1 MAPHNI
7 ESGALRALLWSSP
20 VGIGI
25 ARERVIYDANDALC
39 TLIGYSREEL
49 IGLNVRI
56 LYESE
61 EEFRRIGEIKY
72 ASTGVG
78 GWAEVE
84 TRWITKSGDILDIQV
99 SSAFLDPKEPERG
112 IAFMAQDITERKRT
126 EREFLIQNARWYEL
140 FANAP
145 EGIVL
150 LDTDFRY
157 IISNAEFIRM
167 FGFDDEELRSGTVYP
182 LLVPKDRTDEADRAL
197 EKLRRGEVVRY
208 ESTVR
213 LRRDGRPLP
222 VSVLSKP
229 IRMDDSSIGIY
240 SIYRD
245 ISERVA
251 AEENLRQ
258 SLRQKEVLLK
268 EVHHRVKNN
277 LNIISSLLSLQQAEY
292 ESGSI
297 ETPLE
302 TARSRVQSMAMIHD
316 LLYQSTNLDSVPF
329 GSYLRDLVGYL
340 RSAFAEVST
349 RVRFDLDLE
358 EVGLDIDTA
367 IPCGLLL
374 NEILVNSLKHA
385 FPDGREG
392 TVSVSLHEDGDDYVI
407 QAGDDGVGIPESVDF
422 ESARSVGLE
431 LIRGLSTQAG
441 AQLRKER
448 GAGTRFTIR
457 IPRKKRSE

>member
-1 MAPHNI
+1 M
-7 ESGALRALLWSSP
+7 
-20 VGIGI
+20 GIGI
-25 ARERVIYDANDALC
+25 ARKRIIDDANDALC
-39 TLIGYSREEL
+39 RLIGYSREEL
-49 IGLNVRI
+49 VGLNVRI
-56 LYESE
+56 FYESE
-61 EEFRRIGEIKY
+61 EEFRRVGEIKY

-84 TRWITKSGDILDIQV
+84 TRWITKGGGTIDVHL

-112 IAFMAQDITERKRT
+112 IAFMAQDITDRKRT

-157 IISNAEFIRM
+157 IISNTEFRRM
-167 FGFDDEELRSGTVYP
+167 FGFDDEELRSRTVYP
-182 LLVPKDRTDEADRAL
+182 MLVPEERMDEADRAL

-213 LRRDGRPLP
+213 LTRDGHPLP

-245 ISERVA
+245 ITDQVA
-251 AEENLRQ
+251 AEEKLRQ
-258 SLRQKEVLLK
+258 SLREKEVLLK

-292 ESGSI
+292 RSGSV
-297 ETPLE
+297 EAPLE
-302 TARSRVQSMAMIHD
+302 IARSRVQSMATIHD
-316 LLYQSTNLDSVPF
+316 LLYQSTELDSVPF
-329 GSYLRDLVGYL
+329 DSYLGDLVGYL
-340 RSAFAEVST
+340 RSAFAEVSG
-349 RVRFDLDLE
+349 RVRFELDLE
-358 EVGLDIDTA
+358 EVGLDIDRA

-385 FPDGREG
+385 FPEGREG
-392 TVSVSLHEDGDDYVI
+392 TVSVSLREDGDHYVI
-407 QAGDDGVGIPESVDF
+407 HAGDDGVGIPKSIDF
-422 ESARSVGLE
+422 ESAKSVGLE
-431 LIRGLSTQAG
+431 LIRGLSAQSG
-441 AQLRKER
+441 AQLRRES
-448 GAGTRFTIR
+448 GAGTRYTIR
-457 IPRKKRSE
+457 IPRKTRPE